1 MEGRKTTHTLVFTNI
16 FPNVS
21 TGRFEN
27 ECRKNLN
34 FIIRF

>member
-1 MEGRKTTHTLVFTNI
+1 MEGRKTTHTQVFTNI

-21 TGRFEN
+21 MGRIEN
-27 ECRKNLN
+27 GSRKDLN